1 MILPAGQGRTEFP
14 PLETVSY
21 GEKKMGLVYADI
33 ELIRGD
39 DLALLRHGV
48 IAEDKVRRM
57 KVGMLVDSGS
67 YMLVIND
74 HIKEQL
80 ALPVLDKQT
89 ARLADE
95 SEVKVEVVGPVEV
108 RFENR
113 RATVDAIVFPGNAE
127 PLLGVIPME
136 DLDVVVDP
144 RQQRL
149 VVNPENPYIVSR
161 YVKRHAV
168 ACEAASAAEAV

>member
-1 MILPAGQGRTEFP
+1 
-14 PLETVSY
+14 
-21 GEKKMGLVYADI
+21 MGLVYADV
-33 ELIRGD
+33 ELISSD
-39 DLALLRHGV
+39 DLALHRRGFLPEGE
-48 IAEDKVRRM
+48 IKRM
-57 KVGMLVDSGS
+57 KVTVLVDSGS

-80 ALPVLDKQT
+80 DLPVLGESV

-95 SEVKVEVVGPVEV
+95 SEIRVEVAGPIEI

-113 RATVDAIVFPGNAE
+113 RASVDALVFPGNAE

-136 DLDVVVDP
+136 DMDVVVDP

-149 VVNPENPYIVSR
+149 IVNPDNPYIARKS
-161 YVKRHAV
+161 VK
-168 ACEAASAAEAV
+168 